1 MKEIFSTVAFELSS
15 GERAAIRVLRGEA
28 LKVSGERLWITR
40 SNDEVDYFLYDGDV
54 LALRPN
60 ETLWLSVDGPRDA
73 RLTFTFAEGPGRR
86 LANWFGRLGNGG
98 TVGTAGR
105 PKLGLRAG

>member
-15 GERAAIRVLRGEA
+15 GERIAIRVLRGEA
-28 LKVSGERLWITR
+28 LKVSGERLWLTR
-40 SNDEVDYFLYDGDV
+40 SNDDVDYFLYDGEV

-73 RLTFTFAEGPGRR
+73 RLTFTFAEGAGQRF
-86 LANWFGRLGNGG
+86 AN
-98 TVGTAGR
+98 
-105 PKLGLRAG
+105 